1 MYLFQMIQILIDSA
15 QNPVENLITGK
26 LWNVSMI
33 LYQDDFLF
41 VREDMAL
48 GISVYSKSP
57 YARIKI
63 YGMSKEEAL
72 QTFRKEYNDIL
83 ECVKKDLQEQ
93 EMAVFSKGE
102 KYENFNG

>member
-1 MYLFQMIQILIDSA
+1 MD
-15 QNPVENLITGK
+15 VEFK
-26 LWNVSMI
+26 I

-48 GISVYSKSP
+48 GISVYSKNP

-63 YGMSKEEAL
+63 YGISKEKAL
-72 QTFRKEYNDIL
+72 QTFHKEYNDIL

-93 EMAVFSKGE
+93 EIASFK
-102 KYENFNG
+102 KCNI

>member
-1 MYLFQMIQILIDSA
+1 MD
-15 QNPVENLITGK
+15 VEFK
-26 LWNVSMI
+26 I

-48 GISVYSKSP
+48 GISVYSKNP

-63 YGMSKEEAL
+63 YGMSKEKAL
-72 QTFRKEYNDIL
+72 QTFHKEYNDIL
-83 ECVKKDLQEQ
+83 ECVRKDLQEQ
-93 EMAVFSKGE
+93 EKTSFSKGE